1 MRRRWVQPRE
11 RNWIVSRKPCHPGL
25 LAYDCE
31 SVTKAQLKLNGSGTQ
46 PHNHTTTQQRHR
58 PIERPDIRRR
68 LVGPRRRWSWKSE
81 QPNPG
86 SSRGQD
92 TQQRRQGTCVK
103 GDAGDEMQGRW
114 NCSCECEADA
124 MRCEAMVRACISIG
138 CEKQRESP
146 LQRRI
151 ACVGTRPIREAAR
164 AFLLAMGEWRGRGWR
179 NPRAVGW
186 AEKWAA
192 DRSPASEAPA
202 RPTPAS
208 SEAFSGLRVGW
219 QWVDS
224 GLAVGWAAG

>member
-1 MRRRWVQPRE
+1 VRRRWVQPRE

-103 GDAGDEMQGRW
+103 GDAGEAMQGRW
-114 NCSCECEADA
+114 NCSDECDA
-124 MRCEAMVRACISIG
+124 RRCDARCEMVRACISIG
-138 CEKQRESP
+138 EKQRESP

-164 AFLLAMGEWRGRGWR
+164 ALFVGDGRMERKRLAEPESGGVGRNMGSRQG
-179 NPRAVGW
+179 PC
-186 AEKWAA
+186 
-192 DRSPASEAPA
+192 
-202 RPTPAS
+202 
-208 SEAFSGLRVGW
+208 
-219 QWVDS
+219 Q
-224 GLAVGWAAG
+224 